1 MARFELLWADRLLA
15 LQEALRYGT
24 YTPGDYTHFTIHE
37 PKRRKIS
44 AAPFR
49 DRVVHHALCRV
60 IEPWFEGRFIAD
72 SFANRI
78 GKGTHRAVD
87 RLQGFARRYRYV
99 LRLDIVKHF
108 PSIDH
113 AILQGQ
119 LSALCG
125 QLESA

>member
-1 MARFELLWADRLLA
+1 
-15 LQEALRYGT
+15 
-24 YTPGDYTHFTIHE
+24 
-37 PKRRKIS
+37 
-44 AAPFR
+44 
-49 DRVVHHALCRV
+49 VVHHALCRV
-60 IEPWFEGRFIAD
+60 IEPWFESRFIAD

-113 AILQGQ
+113 AILKGQ